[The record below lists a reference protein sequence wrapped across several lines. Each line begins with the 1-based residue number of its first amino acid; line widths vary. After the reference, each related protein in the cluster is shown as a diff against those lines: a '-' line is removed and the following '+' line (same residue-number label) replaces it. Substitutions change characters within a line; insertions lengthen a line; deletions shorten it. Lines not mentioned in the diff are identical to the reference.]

1 MGIENLLRIM
11 LRRELFRP
19 LNRRLK
25 YELLVGTVV

>member
-1 MGIENLLRIM
+1 MRIENLLRIM

-19 LNRRLK
+19 LNRRLE

>member
-1 MGIENLLRIM
+1 MRIENLRIM
-11 LRRELFRP
+11 LRRELFCP